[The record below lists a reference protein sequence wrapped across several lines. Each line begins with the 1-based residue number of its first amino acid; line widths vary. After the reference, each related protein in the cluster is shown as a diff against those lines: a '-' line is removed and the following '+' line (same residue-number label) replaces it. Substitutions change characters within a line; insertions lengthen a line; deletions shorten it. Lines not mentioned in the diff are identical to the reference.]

1 MNDDAS
7 RTFRT
12 HHGTCTVTPTRLI
25 LRKDADSEDD
35 EWVDTMTTQSA
46 KPGGPYHRLNIIL
59 SVAFI
64 VVGVIF
70 AVMGD
75 IFVALCAIGGGVL
88 FFLIARRDR
97 TRGAVQSVSI
107 ERSTIRSVTA
117 EPPAPHATRGAFTVA
132 YETEG
137 KIHERQIVLP
147 AGDAGGAAEWEKA
160 LRIMRDEGMMSEAA
174 R

>member
-35 EWVDTMTTQSA
+35 DWVDTMTTQSA

-59 SVAFI
+59 SAAFI

-70 AVMGD
+70 AIMGD

-88 FFLIARRDR
+88 FFLIVRRENVLRAGFEGALRDRLAAGRIVHRDDVRVRRAVDPLEQGHDFPHHVWQARR
-97 TRGAVQSVSI
+97 VI
-107 ERSTIRSVTA
+107 
-117 EPPAPHATRGAFTVA
+117 
-132 YETEG
+132 
-137 KIHERQIVLP
+137 
-147 AGDAGGAAEWEKA
+147 
-160 LRIMRDEGMMSEAA
+160 LRA
-174 R
+174 